1 MPADP
6 LFERLAR
13 ALAGRYSL
21 IRELGQGGMATVY
34 LGTDQKLARRV
45 AIKVLAPATRAYLGS
60 DRFQREVLLAAQLS
74 HPHIVPLFEA
84 DEADGLLFY
93 VMEYVEGESL
103 QDRISRKGPLPVEEA
118 IRLTTEV
125 GDALQ
130 YAHDTGII
138 HRDIKPANILLS
150 RGHAL
155 VSDFGIAKLVEER
168 GGGERGERSS
178 LTGQG
183 IAVGTAEYMSP
194 EQASGDKRVDARSDV
209 YGLAVV
215 LYEMLAGEPPFTG
228 DSVQAVV
235 ARVLGEPLRPIRTL
249 RPSLPAHI
257 ERALTRALAK
267 RPGDRPP
274 TARAFIEMLADPEAG
289 RRISKRRRAWLLVGG
304 SAAVVA
310 LAWALWPPRIVGPPP
325 GMVLVPGGAYPVGGR
340 PWRDST
346 LVRLDSFY
354 IDSTEVTVAA
364 FERSLASPG
373 GGTPPSTTKPP
384 DGWPVTGVLW
394 SEATAYCAARQ
405 RGGRLPTE
413 NEWEAAAR
421 GPEGLRYP
429 WGERWQPGRAN
440 ADSLH
445 GTLAP
450 AGEAVLGKSWVGAV
464 DMIGNAWEWTATAGV
479 APQGVAGHV
488 IKGGAFDTPPENATG
503 LFRAILPDRR
513 RWLAHTGFRCAR
525 DVTVQPARP
534 PSPSSVAVLYF
545 DNQSTDTSDAY
556 LAVGLTEAII
566 TRLGRV
572 DRLAVKSRNAVR
584 RFQGAALDDPASVGR
599 ALGVAFLVSGSVRRS
614 PSGLHVT
621 AELVR
626 AANGVHV
633 WGAQYDR
640 GDTALQ
646 AIETDI
652 TDAIATRITG
662 ELAPAERSALAGR
675 ATRDPATYDHF
686 LHGTYYLAQRTPR
699 AVGRAIREFEAAERL
714 DSGFAPA
721 PARIALGYA
730 LFLDWGWVYP
740 GLPPGGVL
748 ARGFGAA
755 DRALRRDSTSADA
768 WMARGFLLSF
778 RNPRTFAGV
787 EDAFRHATA
796 LDPLNAEAY
805 HQYGMT
811 LLWLGRDSSAA
822 EMYRRA
828 LILEPERPITLF
840 NLARLRMRRGDY
852 RPAIRWLDSAL
863 IVDPAADY
871 AYVLRALAH
880 LRLGEQSEARADGE
894 TGVRLGAGYRVPGEA
909 VLVLTELAAGD
920 TAGARARLGRLAA
933 EIGAPGGPSVTDAAW
948 VGRAFVALGEPAR
961 ALDLL
966 EQVRPRGA
974 RLWYYL
980 ESREF
985 DAVRANPRFRR
996 LVEESRPK

>member
-6 LFERLAR
+6 LFDRLAR
-13 ALAGRYSL
+13 ALAGRYNL

-74 HPHIVPLFEA
+74 HPNIVPLFEA
-84 DEADGLLFY
+84 DEADGLLYY

-103 QDRISRKGPLPVEEA
+103 QDRISRKGPLPVDESV
-118 IRLTTEV
+118 RLATEV

-130 YAHDTGII
+130 YAHDCGVI

-150 RGHAL
+150 RGHAM
-155 VSDFGIAKLVEER
+155 VSDFGIAKLMEDR
-168 GGGERGERSS
+168 GTKERSS
-178 LTGQG
+178 LTGHG
-183 IAVGTAEYMSP
+183 VAVGTAEYMSP
-194 EQASGDKRVDARSDV
+194 EQAGGDKRVDPRSDV
-209 YGLAVV
+209 YGLAAVM
-215 LYEMLAGEPPFTG
+215 YEMLAGEPPFTG

-235 ARVLGEPLRPIRTL
+235 ARVLHETPRPIRSV
-249 RPSLPAHI
+249 RPSVPAHL
-257 ERALTRALAK
+257 EQALMQALAK

-274 TARAFIEMLADPEAG
+274 TAQAFIEMLADP
-289 RRISKRRRAWLLVGG
+289 SPRRRLSPQQRLWLALGG
-304 SAAVVA
+304 SAAA
-310 LAWALWPPRIVGPPP
+310 LALGWALWPSGTVRPPA
-325 GMVLVPGGAYPVGGR
+325 GMTLVVSGAYPVGGR
-340 PWRDST
+340 PWREST
-346 LVRLDSFY
+346 TVRLDSFY

-364 FERSLASPG
+364 YARGLMAARVA
-373 GGTPPSTTKPP
+373 TPWTTRPP
-384 DGWPVTGVLW
+384 DGLPVTGVLW
-394 SEATAYCAARQ
+394 SEAAAYCAARQ

-421 GPEGLRYP
+421 GPKGLRYP
-429 WGERWQPGRAN
+429 WGDRWQAGRAN

-445 GTLAP
+445 GGLAP
-450 AGEAVLGKSWVGAV
+450 AGDALLGKSWVGAV
-464 DMIGNAWEWTATAGV
+464 DMIGNAWEWTATPGAG
-479 APQGVAGHV
+479 PQGVVGHV
-488 IKGGAFDTPPENATG
+488 IKGGAFDTPPDNATAS
-503 LFRAILPDRR
+503 FRAVLPDRR
-513 RWLAHTGFRCAR
+513 QWLAHTGLRCAR
-525 DVTVQPARP
+525 DVTVQPVGT

-545 DNQSTDTSDAY
+545 DNQSSDTADAY

-572 DRLAVKSRNAVR
+572 DRLTVKSRNAVR
-584 RFQGAALDDPASVGR
+584 RFHGGVQDDPARVGR
-599 ALGVAFLVSGSVRRS
+599 ALGVAFLVSGGVRRTERGGG
-614 PSGLHVT
+614 GLHVT

-626 AANGVHV
+626 AASGVHV

-646 AIETDI
+646 AIEAEI

-662 ELAPAERSALAGR
+662 ELAPAERSAVVGR

-686 LHGTYYLAQRTPR
+686 LHGTYYLAERTPR
-699 AVGRAIREFEAAERL
+699 AVARAIREFEAAERL

-730 LFLDWGWVYP
+730 LFLDWGWDYP
-740 GLPPGGVL
+740 GLAPGAVL
-748 ARGFGAA
+748 ARGFAAA
-755 DRALRRDSTSADA
+755 DRALRRDSASADA

-787 EDAFRHATA
+787 EDAFRHATT

-811 LLWLGRDSSAA
+811 LLWLGRDSAAA

-828 LILEPERPITLF
+828 LNLDPERPITLF
-840 NLARLRMRRGDY
+840 NLARLLMRRGEN
-852 RPAIRWLDSAL
+852 RPAIRWLDSSL
-863 IVDPAADY
+863 TFDPAADY

-880 LRLGEQSEARADGE
+880 LRLGDRAEARADGE
-894 TGVRLGAGYRVPGEA
+894 TAVRLGAGFRVPGEA
-909 VLVLTELAAGD
+909 VLVLTDLAAGD
-920 TAGARARLGRLAA
+920 TTGAQTRLDRLAT
-933 EIGAPGGPSVTDAAW
+933 GVSGTGRPTVTDAAW
-948 VGRAFVALGEPAR
+948 VGRAFIAAGQPSR
-961 ALDLL
+961 ALELL

-980 ESREF
+980 ESRDF
-985 DAVRANPRFRR
+985 DAVKATPRFRR
-996 LVEESRPK
+996 LVEESQPK

>member
-1 MPADP
+1 
-6 LFERLAR
+6 
-13 ALAGRYSL
+13 
-21 IRELGQGGMATVY
+21 
-34 LGTDQKLARRV
+34 
-45 AIKVLAPATRAYLGS
+45 
-60 DRFQREVLLAAQLS
+60 
-74 HPHIVPLFEA
+74 
-84 DEADGLLFY
+84 
-93 VMEYVEGESL
+93 
-103 QDRISRKGPLPVEEA
+103 
-118 IRLTTEV
+118 
-125 GDALQ
+125 
-130 YAHDTGII
+130 
-138 HRDIKPANILLS
+138 
-150 RGHAL
+150 
-155 VSDFGIAKLVEER
+155 
-168 GGGERGERSS
+168 
-178 LTGQG
+178 
-183 IAVGTAEYMSP
+183 
-194 EQASGDKRVDARSDV
+194 
-209 YGLAVV
+209 
-215 LYEMLAGEPPFTG
+215 
-228 DSVQAVV
+228 
-235 ARVLGEPLRPIRTL
+235 
-249 RPSLPAHI
+249 
-257 ERALTRALAK
+257 
-267 RPGDRPP
+267 
-274 TARAFIEMLADPEAG
+274 
-289 RRISKRRRAWLLVGG
+289 
-304 SAAVVA
+304 
-310 LAWALWPPRIVGPPP
+310 
-325 GMVLVPGGAYPVGGR
+325 
-340 PWRDST
+340 
-346 LVRLDSFY
+346 
-354 IDSTEVTVAA
+354 TEVTVAA

-479 APQGVAGHV
+479 GPQGGAGHV

-626 AANGVHV
+626 AANGV
-633 WGAQYDR
+633 
-640 GDTALQ
+640 
-646 AIETDI
+646 
-652 TDAIATRITG
+652 
-662 ELAPAERSALAGR
+662 LAPAERSALAGR

-740 GLPPGGVL
+740 GLPP
-748 ARGFGAA
+748 
-755 DRALRRDSTSADA
+755 
-768 WMARGFLLSF
+768 
-778 RNPRTFAGV
+778 
-787 EDAFRHATA
+787 
-796 LDPLNAEAY
+796 
-805 HQYGMT
+805 
-811 LLWLGRDSSAA
+811 
-822 EMYRRA
+822 
-828 LILEPERPITLF
+828 
-840 NLARLRMRRGDY
+840 
-852 RPAIRWLDSAL
+852 
-863 IVDPAADY
+863 
-871 AYVLRALAH
+871 
-880 LRLGEQSEARADGE
+880 
-894 TGVRLGAGYRVPGEA
+894 
-909 VLVLTELAAGD
+909 
-920 TAGARARLGRLAA
+920 
-933 EIGAPGGPSVTDAAW
+933 
-948 VGRAFVALGEPAR
+948 
-961 ALDLL
+961 
-966 EQVRPRGA
+966 
-974 RLWYYL
+974 
-980 ESREF
+980 
-985 DAVRANPRFRR
+985 
-996 LVEESRPK
+996 